1 METIRSLQEEI
12 TAAIE
17 ELQFPEHPSELY
29 DPIRYTLQLGGKR
42 MRPVLCVL
50 GSLVCGGR
58 STDALKPALGIEL
71 FHNFTLLHDDIM
83 DNAPL
88 RRNKPTVFSKWN
100 TNVAIL
106 SGDVMF
112 AEAFRL
118 ISEAP
123 PAVLKYVIDCFIK
136 ASVEVCEGQQ
146 LDMDFELRNDVS
158 IESYLE
164 MIRMKTA
171 VLLGASL
178 EIGAL
183 CGGADAEIASRLYSF
198 GRNLGIAFQLHDDLL
213 DVYGNPE
220 KFGKRVGGDIVSN
233 KKTYLKLKA
242 MEMADARVQKELNF
256 WYSPQMHNEADKVEA
271 VRAAFDSLN
280 IRQETEALMDQYFVS
295 ASHFLEHDSFRNE
308 YKQHLLH
315 LAGALMQRES

>member
-1 METIRSLQEEI
+1 MEDIRSLQEEI
-12 TAAIE
+12 GAAID
-17 ELQFPEHPSELY
+17 ELQFPENPSELY

-58 STDALKPALGIEL
+58 IADALKPALGIEL

-123 PAVLKYVIDCFIK
+123 PMVLKRVIDSFIK

-146 LDMDFELRNDVS
+146 VDMDFESRDDVS
-158 IESYLE
+158 IEAYLD

-183 CGGADAEIASRLYSF
+183 CGGADPELASRLYAF
-198 GRNLGIAFQLHDDLL
+198 GTHLGIAFQLHDDLL

-242 MEMADARVQKELNF
+242 MEKADDKAQKELRF
-256 WYSPQMHNEADKVEA
+256 WYSSHQHDEAEKVTA
-271 VRAAFDSLN
+271 VRAVFDSLN
-280 IRQETEALMDQYFVS
+280 IRQETESLMDQYFIS
-295 ASHFLEHDSFRNE
+295 ASGFLDQGAFRDD
-308 YKQHLLH
+308 YKRQLLQ

>member
-1 METIRSLQEEI
+1 MEAVRSLQEEI

-17 ELQFPEHPSELY
+17 ELKFPEYPSELY

-50 GSLVCGGR
+50 GSLVCGGKI
-58 STDALKPALGIEL
+58 TDALKPAMGIEL

-123 PAVLKYVIDCFIK
+123 PAALKRVIDCFIK

-183 CGGADAEIASRLYSF
+183 CSGADAETASRLYSF
-198 GRNLGIAFQLHDDLL
+198 GTQLGIAFQLHDDLL
-213 DVYGNPE
+213 DVYGNPD

-233 KKTYLKLKA
+233 KKTFLKLKA
-242 MEMADARVQKELNF
+242 MEKADGSTKNELNF
-256 WYSPQMHNEADKVEA
+256 WYSGQKHDEGEKVEA
-271 VRAAFDSLN
+271 VRSIFNTLN
-280 IRQETEALMDQYFVS
+280 IRQETEARMDQYFVS
-295 ASHFLEHDSFRNE
+295 ASSFLEHGSFKND
-308 YKQHLLH
+308 YKQHLLQ

>member
-1 METIRSLQEEI
+1 MKDIQSLQEEI
-12 TAAIE
+12 TAAIDA
-17 ELQFPEHPSELY
+17 LQFPEQPSELY

-42 MRPVLCVL
+42 IRPVLCVL

-123 PAVLKYVIDCFIK
+123 PAVLKRVIDCFIK

-158 IESYLE
+158 IDAYLD

-183 CGGADAEIASRLYSF
+183 CGGADPEMASRLYSF
-198 GRNLGIAFQLHDDLL
+198 GTHLGIAFQLHDDLL
-213 DVYGNPE
+213 DVYGKPE

-233 KKTYLKLKA
+233 KKTYLKLMA
-242 MEMADARVQKELNF
+242 MEKADAGVQKELNF
-256 WYSPQMHNEADKVEA
+256 WYSGHAHNESEKVEA
-271 VRAAFDSLN
+271 VRSLFDALN
-280 IRQETEALMDQYFVS
+280 IRQETEARMDQYFLS
-295 ASHFLEHDSFRNE
+295 ASRFLEHESFRNE
-308 YKQHLLH
+308 YKHQLLH